1 MYSTKGG
8 SASPVSPSS
17 VRCPGSP
24 PPCTPNINNRINKE
38 LNTILG
44 MDSPSYGQKRSSVS
58 GISSIHRQSV
68 SSEGSGT
75 LINGHCRSVQR
86 LKERFPDRA
95 SNASPCGSLENR
107 KTKEASVSRP
117 RNSYS
122 EYPVKVPDKAIRT
135 KSNSNLGQQKHPSS
149 RLSQNSTPQTSL
161 ATPRKSMD
169 DVSETGS
176 TDASYLRTPLRTP
189 RAVSKSQEKHP
200 RNSFDKSLNKQGGS
214 RRSIEKD
221 GEENDSFL
229 LSENGGVHF
238 SADNPDVGLLLLKM
252 AQSLHISGEDPYRAR
267 HYALKAAEF
276 FENLTAT
283 DVTLELVVSLHLL
296 AATCCKLGQYEE
308 AIPVLKRS
316 LTIFKSDVDS
326 ENALAAFAG
335 YMQLGDTYSL
345 SGQYE
350 NALNSYAAGLE
361 IQKQVLGTMD
371 PQVAETCQ
379 YIAEA
384 HLQAMQF
391 SEAEEL
397 CAHALKIHS
406 EHGTKGTLKEASDR
420 RLMALILA
428 GKGDHEGA
436 LENLGLARATLQAN
450 RKEIEVAFVDSSI
463 GDSYLA
469 VGRYE
474 EAILAYHKALAVF
487 KLVHGEGHTTVASVY
502 VSLADLHMRTGRF
515 REAKTHC
522 ENALMIYGRNRA
534 GHSNDEISTGLT
546 EIAGLFESMGE
557 YNQALS
563 LLQRALEI
571 LENTP
576 GQQSAVGGI
585 EAQIGVLFHLL
596 GKYEEAYMFFKRAV
610 SKLRFGNNRKTWPLG
625 MLLNQMGLACMG
637 LNALWDAAEIFE
649 EARSI
654 AEEVCGPHH
663 PDTLD
668 IISNLAGAYDAMG
681 RTDDAITLLEVI
693 LEVKEERLGTVH
705 PDVEH
710 ERKRLTELLKE
721 TGRPHARKLS
731 TLQDLLS
738 TKQSSRFQGNLAPD
752 K

>member
-1 MYSTKGG
+1 MYRTKGG

-17 VRCPGSP
+17 VRLPGSP
-24 PPCTPNINNRINKE
+24 PPCTPNINNRIHRE

-44 MDSPSYGQKRSSVS
+44 MESPACSQKRSSLS
-58 GISSIHRQSV
+58 GISGAQRQSV
-68 SSEGSGT
+68 SSDGTGSV
-75 LINGHCRSVQR
+75 INGHCRSVQT
-86 LKERFPDRA
+86 LKERFSDGA
-95 SNASPCGSLENR
+95 SNVSPCSSARSFQSR

-122 EYPVKVPDKAIRT
+122 EYPVKVPDKTMRT
-135 KSNSNLGQQKHPSS
+135 KSNSPLGQQKHPSS
-149 RLSQNSTPQTSL
+149 RLSHNSTPQTLL

-169 DVSETGS
+169 EISETGS
-176 TDASYLRTPLRTP
+176 TDTTYLKTP
-189 RAVSKSQEKHP
+189 RRLSRSHEKPP
-200 RNSFDKSLNKQGGS
+200 RNSFDKSLNKQAIG
-214 RRSIEKD
+214 RRSLNKED
-221 GEENDSFL
+221 EEDNNST

-252 AQSLHISGEDPYRAR
+252 AQSLHISGEDPFKAR

-276 FENLTAT
+276 FENLTAA
-283 DVTLELVVSLHLL
+283 DVTLELVISLHLL
-296 AATCCKLGQYEE
+296 AATCCKLGQYDE
-308 AIPVLKRS
+308 AIPVLRRS
-316 LTIFKSDVDS
+316 LTIYKSDVDS
-326 ENALAAFAG
+326 EHALTAFAG

-391 SEAEEL
+391 MEAEEL
-397 CAHALKIHS
+397 CAHALTIHA
-406 EHGTKGTLKEASDR
+406 EHSNKGTLQEASDR

-436 LENLGLARATLQAN
+436 LEDLALARVALQAN
-450 RKEIEVAFVDSSI
+450 GKEIEVAFVDCSI

-469 VGRYE
+469 LGRYE
-474 EAILAYHKALAVF
+474 EAISAYHKALAVF
-487 KLVHGEGHTTVASVY
+487 KLTHGEGHTAVASVY
-502 VSLADLHMRTGRF
+502 VSLADLHLRAGRF
-515 REAKTHC
+515 GEAKTHC
-522 ENALMIYGRNRA
+522 ENALIIYGRQRA
-534 GHSNDEISTGLT
+534 GHSSDEISTGLT

-585 EAQIGVLFHLL
+585 EAQMGVLFHLI
-596 GKYEEAYMFFKRAV
+596 GKYEEAYMFFKKAV
-610 SKLRFGNNRKTWPLG
+610 SKFTIGNNKKTWPLG

-649 EARSI
+649 EARTI

-681 RTDDAITLLEVI
+681 RVDDAITLLEVI

-705 PDVEH
+705 PDVED
-710 ERKRLTELLKE
+710 ERQRLTELLKE
-721 TGRPHARKLS
+721 TGRSHTRKLS

-738 TKQSSRFQGNLAPD
+738 TKHSSRIQGHSTPVQ
-752 K
+752 